1 MPFFPLQIW
10 SISEKNTARINM
22 EKKQMDPMTAIL
34 HKDIPQ
40 QLHVSEFNSARIT
53 ERILC
58 AFIGHYEQIYHNDE
72 IHKTFNVFF

>member
-1 MPFFPLQIW
+1 
-10 SISEKNTARINM
+10 M

-34 HKDIPQ
+34 HKEIPQ

-58 AFIGHYEQIYHNDE
+58 AFIGHYGQIYHNDE
-72 IHKTFNVFF
+72 IHKTFNVFFKSLH